1 MVSLSLFTRVC
12 VCVYMCVCVCVGPP
26 EGLAGSKDREVSE
39 GHVYKRHRLRH
50 QHALLKVSVVSSALS
65 RPPRTLA
72 LPGFLQPPHFG
83 TSGSALRLLIFDCPH
98 RFGRVHQNLHQR
110 PVRAAKR
117 SGRREG
123 GGQGEEQGRKRGG
136 TGESKGR
143 EERERAVCAR

>member
-50 QHALLKVSVVSSALS
+50 QHALLKVRVVSSALS

-72 LPGFLQPPHFG
+72 LPGLLQPPHVG
-83 TSGSALRLLIFDCPH
+83 TRGSALRLLISDCPH
-98 RFGRVHQNLHQR
+98 RFGSVHQNLHQR
-110 PVRAAKR
+110 PVRAR
-117 SGRREG
+117 GWMRE
-123 GGQGEEQGRKRGG
+123 RGG
-136 TGESKGR
+136 AGEGETGDRESKGR
-143 EERERAVCAR
+143 EERDRGGREGGPGRG